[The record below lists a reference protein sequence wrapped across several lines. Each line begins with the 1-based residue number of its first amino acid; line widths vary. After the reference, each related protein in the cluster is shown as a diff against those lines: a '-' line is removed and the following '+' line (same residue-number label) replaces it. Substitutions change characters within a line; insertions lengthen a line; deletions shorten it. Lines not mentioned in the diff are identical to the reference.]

1 MTEPIGPKQL
11 ANSEQLR
18 VRLGKSAF
26 SAKDGLR
33 ADAVLDDVSALARS
47 EGRPWPDAAAAGA
60 DVVAVVLAAS
70 KRAYNNP
77 NMYVSRAAGVF
88 NHRVH
93 DSAFATGTFTKAE
106 LDILARAR
114 RKASRSSGLWT
125 QATTRG
131 EYGSPTGFVDV
142 EGSSEPFP
150 VYAENDPFNAYGDHY
165 QGGSL

>member
-1 MTEPIGPKQL
+1 MTEPIGPEPL
-11 ANSEQLR
+11 ATTEQLR
-18 VRLGKSAF
+18 IRLGKSSF
-26 SAKDGLR
+26 SAKDEAR
-33 ADAVLDDVSALARS
+33 AGAVLDDVSAFARS

-93 DSAFATGTFTKAE
+93 DSAFVTGTFTKAE

-125 QATTRG
+125 QATTKG
-131 EYGSPTGFVDV
+131 DYGFPTGFVDV
-142 EGSSEPFP
+142 AGSSEPFP
-150 VYAENDPFNAYGDHY
+150 VYAEDDPFNAYGDHY
-165 QGGSL
+165 SGGSL